1 MGTAALHGSEEQD
14 HDHAMRARIYAVAGR
29 QRAAPPPVA
38 AGCRCRRWG
47 GRDGGM
53 RQIISFLWLG
63 LITATDRSDHTTG
76 VRVAALGVHV

>member
-1 MGTAALHGSEEQD
+1 
-14 HDHAMRARIYAVAGR
+14 
-29 QRAAPPPVA
+29 
-38 AGCRCRRWG
+38 
-47 GRDGGM
+47 M